1 MASELG
7 LCLFKAALSDQSKRG
22 KGRDVD
28 VRIRITGGDAVEE
41 LAALWEWLQDEETL
55 HGEVSPV
62 EKEIGQEELGGA
74 VELITVVLGSG
85 GAGLALSRALNT
97 WLRTRRGDVK
107 VTVSDGERT
116 VELEASNVK
125 DVLPLLREV
134 LGDDQTP

>member
-1 MASELG
+1 M
-7 LCLFKAALSDQSKRG
+7 
-22 KGRDVD
+22 D
-28 VRIRITGGDAVEE
+28 VRIRITGGDAVAE
-41 LAALWEWLQDEETL
+41 LAALWEWLQDEEAL
-55 HGEVSPV
+55 HGAVSPV

-74 VELITVVLGSG
+74 VELITVVLSSG

-134 LGDDQTP
+134 LGDDQSP